1 MYAEITVVAN
11 APSVAQDVL
20 GLEASTPE
28 AQFTRLSVDGADTVI
43 VRCSGSVWDRIRPQL
58 RKLSQARIPAV
69 DANGV
74 VIPLRTRP
82 ALSYSMK
89 WVPGDR
95 PRIHQIE
102 GSVSVGGGAALTVRG
117 ENLIPGH
124 KAVLNI
130 YRERVNLGSFSA
142 AGKTPLYNKPELL
155 MTFTAVQK
163 GPGGNNIG
171 VWIKEASGAGSVT
184 VEEYADGKVLITI
197 VPAAG
202 ASDTTSIAAQVAGS
216 ALASVWISATA
227 VIAAQQVAPFA
238 NKQAIVGPNAVP
250 QRPFRFLQGG
260 DGTGSA
266 FADLLVAGTD
276 PTNRLRLQAQRAGN
290 QGNLINVT
298 IRMNQGSAAVTTTGN
313 SIVVDFTQAN
323 RTLAQVAAAINGDAA
338 ASALVRATAVGAGN
352 LVDVARTYLACG
364 AGEQA
369 VAQIGGAPAAITLH
383 TDTEL
388 VATATAGALAT
399 AGVAAGEVVGVNL
412 LLDYKVLSAS
422 IVAVA

>member
-28 AQFTRLSVDGADTVI
+28 AQFTRLSVDGGDTVI
-43 VRCSGSVWDRIRPQL
+43 VRCSGAVWDRLRPQL
-58 RKLSQARIPAV
+58 RKLSQARIPAL
-69 DANGV
+69 DTNGV
-74 VIPLRTRP
+74 VIPLHTRP
-82 ALSYSMK
+82 ALSYSME

-117 ENLIPGH
+117 ENLIPGL

-250 QRPFRFLQGG
+250 QRPFRFLVGG

-298 IRMNQGSAAVTTTGN
+298 IRMNQGGAAVTTTGN

-352 LVDVARTYLACG
+352 LVDVTRTYLACG

-383 TDTEL
+383 TDTDL
-388 VATATAGALAT
+388 VATATIAALGA
-399 AGVAAGEVVGVNL
+399 AGVVAGEVVGVNL

>member
-1 MYAEITVVAN
+1 MYAEITVIAN

-28 AQFTRLSVDGADTVI
+28 AQFTRLSVDGGDTVI
-43 VRCSGSVWDRIRPQL
+43 VRCSGAVWDRLRPQL
-58 RKLSQARIPAV
+58 RKLTQMRIPAL
-69 DANGV
+69 DTNGA
-74 VIPLRTRP
+74 VIPNHTRP
-82 ALSYSMK
+82 AISHTME

-95 PRIHQIE
+95 PRIHQVE
-102 GSVSVGGGAALTVRG
+102 GSVSVAGGAALTVRG
-117 ENLIPGH
+117 ENLIPGL
-124 KAVLNI
+124 KATLNI
-130 YRERVNLGSFSA
+130 YRERVNPGSFGA

-155 MTFTAVQK
+155 LTFTAVQK

-171 VWIKEASGAGSVT
+171 VLIAAASGAGSVS

-238 NKQAIVGPNAVP
+238 NKQAVVGPNAVP
-250 QRPFRFLQGG
+250 QRPFRFLAGG

-266 FADLLVAGTD
+266 FADLLVSGTD

-298 IRMNQGSAAVTTTGN
+298 IRMSQGAAVVTTTGN

-383 TDTEL
+383 TDTDL
-388 VATATAGALAT
+388 VATATAGALGT
-399 AGVAAGEVVGVNL
+399 AGVVAGEVAGLNL
-412 LLDYKVLSAS
+412 LLDYKVLTAS
-422 IVAVA
+422 LVAVA